1 MIKKLAA
8 VTAALTIA
16 ICSFTSCSKN
26 NDSSS
31 TVSSTVDSSVSAIDS
46 TTEKQT
52 PEPSL
57 TIDGKSID
65 TKDFIV
71 CTIDGKDIDFDTFRY
86 YYYYTISKYTSTYG
100 ATLDTIK
107 STDGGFELLMEDVI
121 TALKQEL
128 VAPELAE
135 ENGIELTDDDN
146 KTIDDQ
152 IAKAKANYDSD
163 EAYLNDLKSAYL
175 TEDLY
180 RKMLETATIYTK
192 VNDTLFK
199 NNGKYATKKEDF
211 KKIVKDTSEY
221 CREIHVMIPF
231 YAQVDLDVRL
241 TKDCRIVVFHDN
253 DLMRM
258 CGIEGKVFDY
268 TYEQLSAFKLKN
280 SDEKIPLLSEVLKNV
295 DGKVP
300 LLIELKGGAPF
311 GELESRVDHMMKKYK
326 GEFAVQ
332 SFNPFSVMWFRF
344 HSPKVTRGQLISKYR
359 KNIDL
364 EYIER
369 FICAQPFIWR
379 FISKPQFIA
388 ADLRSISLETAFQAV
403 DIDADLLTW
412 TGRGKELIETASQF
426 SKTVIAE
433 QFPDDFDF
441 SDNWEENC
449 E

>member
-1 MIKKLAA
+1 MDFGKY
-8 VTAALTIA
+8 IA
-16 ICSFTSCSKN
+16 HRGLHS
-26 NDSSS
+26 DL
-31 TVSSTVDSSVSAIDS
+31 V
-46 TTEKQT
+46 
-52 PEPSL
+52 PENSL
-57 TIDGKSID
+57 TAFRLAVEKCLSI
-65 TKDFIV
+65 
-71 CTIDGKDIDFDTFRY
+71 
-86 YYYYTISKYTSTYG
+86 
-100 ATLDTIK
+100 
-107 STDGGFELLMEDVI
+107 E
-121 TALKQEL
+121 
-128 VAPELAE
+128 
-135 ENGIELTDDDN
+135 
-146 KTIDDQ
+146 
-152 IAKAKANYDSD
+152 
-163 EAYLNDLKSAYL
+163 
-175 TEDLY
+175 
-180 RKMLETATIYTK
+180 
-192 VNDTLFK
+192 
-199 NNGKYATKKEDF
+199 
-211 KKIVKDTSEY
+211 
-221 CREIHVMIPF
+221 
-231 YAQVDLDVRL
+231 LDVRL

-280 SDEKIPLLSEVLKNV
+280 SDEKIPLLSEVPKTV
-295 DGKVP
+295 D
-300 LLIELKGGAPF
+300 
-311 GELESRVDHMMKKYK
+311 
-326 GEFAVQ
+326 FAVQ

-379 FISKPQFIA
+379 IISKPQFIA

-441 SDNWEENC
+441 SDNWEESC

>member
-31 TVSSTVDSSVSAIDS
+31 TVSSTVDSSVSAVDS

-135 ENGIELTDDDN
+135 ENGIKLTDDDN

-163 EAYLNDLKSAYL
+163 EAYLNDIKSAYL

-211 KKIVKDTSEY
+211 KKIVKDTNEY

-231 YAQVDLDVRL
+231 YAQVDLDDSTADSYDSMSLSDKASAKQSYATRNTAKTLQEAGVKAIRTNKLEQPSPNLMDLILGHKIDLVIDTPAQGVEHAKDGFLIRRNAIETGVNVLTAMDTAKALVTSLENTDLNRL
-241 TKDCRIVVFHDN
+241 T
-253 DLMRM
+253 
-258 CGIEGKVFDY
+258 
-268 TYEQLSAFKLKN
+268 
-280 SDEKIPLLSEVLKNV
+280 
-295 DGKVP
+295 
-300 LLIELKGGAPF
+300 LI
-311 GELESRVDHMMKKYK
+311 D
-326 GEFAVQ
+326 
-332 SFNPFSVMWFRF
+332 
-344 HSPKVTRGQLISKYR
+344 I
-359 KNIDL
+359 
-364 EYIER
+364 
-369 FICAQPFIWR
+369 AQI
-379 FISKPQFIA
+379 
-388 ADLRSISLETAFQAV
+388 
-403 DIDADLLTW
+403 
-412 TGRGKELIETASQF
+412 
-426 SKTVIAE
+426 
-433 QFPDDFDF
+433 
-441 SDNWEENC
+441 
-449 E
+449 

>member
-1 MIKKLAA
+1 M
-8 VTAALTIA
+8 
-16 ICSFTSCSKN
+16 
-26 NDSSS
+26 
-31 TVSSTVDSSVSAIDS
+31 
-46 TTEKQT
+46 
-52 PEPSL
+52 
-57 TIDGKSID
+57 
-65 TKDFIV
+65 
-71 CTIDGKDIDFDTFRY
+71 
-86 YYYYTISKYTSTYG
+86 
-100 ATLDTIK
+100 
-107 STDGGFELLMEDVI
+107 
-121 TALKQEL
+121 
-128 VAPELAE
+128 
-135 ENGIELTDDDN
+135 
-146 KTIDDQ
+146 
-152 IAKAKANYDSD
+152 
-163 EAYLNDLKSAYL
+163 
-175 TEDLY
+175 
-180 RKMLETATIYTK
+180 
-192 VNDTLFK
+192 
-199 NNGKYATKKEDF
+199 
-211 KKIVKDTSEY
+211 
-221 CREIHVMIPF
+221 
-231 YAQVDLDVRL
+231 
-241 TKDCRIVVFHDN
+241 
-253 DLMRM
+253 
-258 CGIEGKVFDY
+258 
-268 TYEQLSAFKLKN
+268 
-280 SDEKIPLLSEVLKNV
+280 SEVLKTV

-359 KNIDL
+359 KNIDI

-441 SDNWEENC
+441 SDNWEESC